1 MGARTVLEKL
11 IVERRPAA
19 TVASSMRLA
28 RWRAG
33 WQTPPSPAESDM
45 ATMRVRT
52 DTAAAGP
59 VVVSAANRRYFA
71 AASSDG
77 GERVVYLTGSHI
89 WNNLHDGWVPMGPGA
104 DVVGALERGR
114 TAVVARLRLVTG
126 RRLNTR
132 QSRVEL
138 REHGRWRLTSTA
150 PLRTDESAR
159 YRWRSQTVTLAHLL
173 ADSMCDAWAGKRSRR
188 AIGRSLV
195 RPSTFVN
202 GNGSSTQS
210 IAGSLTYTVPDL
222 SSSVVAS
229 AATRRRGSPR
239 VPPPRPVDP
248 AGTCRRHRLR
258 CGSRGEPRRGT
269 AELRRVARRDQRSQ

>member
-52 DTAAAGP
+52 DAAAAGP
-59 VVVSAANRRYFA
+59 LAVSAANRRYFA

-89 WNNLHDGWVPMGPGA
+89 WNNLHDGMGPGA

-114 TAVVARLRLVTG
+114 KAVVA
-126 RRLNTR
+126 
-132 QSRVEL
+132 
-138 REHGRWRLTSTA
+138 
-150 PLRTDESAR
+150 
-159 YRWRSQTVTLAHLL
+159 LAQAALQ
-173 ADSMCDAWAGKRSRR
+173 MGDA
-188 AIGRSLV
+188 
-195 RPSTFVN
+195 
-202 GNGSSTQS
+202 
-210 IAGSLTYTVPDL
+210 
-222 SSSVVAS
+222 
-229 AATRRRGSPR
+229 
-239 VPPPRPVDP
+239 
-248 AGTCRRHRLR
+248 
-258 CGSRGEPRRGT
+258 
-269 AELRRVARRDQRSQ
+269 